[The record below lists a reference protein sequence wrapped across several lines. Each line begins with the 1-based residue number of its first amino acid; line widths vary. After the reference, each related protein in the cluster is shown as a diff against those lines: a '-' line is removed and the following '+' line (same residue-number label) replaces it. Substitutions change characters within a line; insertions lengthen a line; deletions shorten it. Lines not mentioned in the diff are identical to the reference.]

1 VISVRFVRLAHA
13 EGLPPPTRHS
23 KEAAGFDLTA
33 ALPES
38 EPRILKPGERA
49 LIPTGLTIE
58 LPQGY
63 EAQVRPRS
71 GLALT
76 HGVTVLNAP
85 GTVDS
90 DYRGEIGVL
99 LINHGHQPYVVVRGS
114 RVAQLVFSCVE
125 AAVFVDAGDLK
136 GTDRG
141 EKGFGSTDTNA
152 ADPGVQ

>member
-1 VISVRFVRLAHA
+1 VITVRFARLAHA

-33 ALPES
+33 ALPAG
-38 EPRILKPGERA
+38 EPRTLKPGEWA
-49 LIPTGLTIE
+49 LIPTGVTIE

-71 GLALT
+71 GLALN

-85 GTVDS
+85 GTIDS

-99 LINHGHQPYVVVRGS
+99 LINHGRQPYVVVRGS
-114 RVAQLVFSCVE
+114 RVAQLVFSRVE
-125 AAVFVDAGDLK
+125 ATVFVEAGDLK

-141 EKGFGSTDTNA
+141 EKGFGSTDINA
-152 ADPGVQ
+152 SQIQE